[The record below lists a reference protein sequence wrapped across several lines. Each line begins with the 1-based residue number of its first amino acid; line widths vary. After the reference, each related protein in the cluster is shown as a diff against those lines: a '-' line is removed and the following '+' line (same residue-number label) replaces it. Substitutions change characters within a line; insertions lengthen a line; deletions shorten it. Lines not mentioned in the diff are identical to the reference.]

1 MAAPLIAVVDD
12 DPDILAML
20 DTLLTDAGYRTFL
33 WPRGK
38 DAHLQIRQIKP
49 DLLIVDMWM
58 EDRDAGRMVM
68 GLMELDPG
76 TRDIPVIVCSAHV
89 RELRSRI
96 HEFRGK
102 GHVIMEKPF
111 AIDDLL
117 TTVEQLL
124 AGKGSA

>member
-12 DPDILAML
+12 DPDTLALL
-20 DTLLTDAGYRTFL
+20 DTLLVDAGYRTFL

-58 EDRDAGRMVM
+58 EDRDAGRMVL
-68 GLMELDPG
+68 GLMELDPS

-102 GHVIMEKPF
+102 GHVILQKPF
-111 AIDDLL
+111 DNDDLL
-117 TTVEQLL
+117 ATVHQLL
-124 AGKGSA
+124 SA